1 MSKRR
6 QKSFSKYLL
15 ELFCAMLHDTS
26 FVRYECIYLNRM
38 FKSVDEPNCCEQALK
53 MLIKFDVTLKKPK

>member
-1 MSKRR
+1 
-6 QKSFSKYLL
+6 
-15 ELFCAMLHDTS
+15 MLHDTS

-38 FKSVDEPNCCEQALK
+38 FKSVDELNCCEQALK

>member
-1 MSKRR
+1 MDFIAVKKAVKFYVHSW
-6 QKSFSKYLL
+6 
-15 ELFCAMLHDTS
+15 TS